1 MNIVIWLE
9 SMKRIRYSLRSM
21 LILFALVSVCLGS
34 LGFYARKS
42 QLQREMVAQLNSLG
56 KEGSSIWVQYD
67 TWLKWNSELGQYETD
82 FSRIDKSG
90 NFRLTGLKGWIH
102 SKQGVD
108 FIDRP
113 VIVNIQYEHTEKL
126 PQISNEMLELVRK
139 LEIEE
144 IRVHK
149 VYQVRVSSSIYP
161 RDMIRLS
168 NVVTQDELELVTAQF
183 PSLRVSKSDG
193 DSYLPTR

>member
-1 MNIVIWLE
+1 
-9 SMKRIRYSLRSM
+9 MKRIRYSLRSM

-34 LGFYARKS
+34 LSFYARKS

-56 KEGSSIWVQYD
+56 EEDSSIWVQYD
-67 TWLKWNSELGQYETD
+67 TWLKWNRETGQYETD
-82 FSRIDKSG
+82 SSRIDNG
-90 NFRLTGLKGWIH
+90 NFKLTGLNGWIH
-102 SKQGVD
+102 SKLGVD
-108 FIDRP
+108 FIDHP
-113 VIVNIQYEHTEKL
+113 VVVTIQYPHTEKL

-149 VYQVRVSSSIYP
+149 VCQRRVSSSIYP
-161 RDMIRLS
+161 RDMIRLT
-168 NVVTQDELELVTAQF
+168 NVVTQDELELVRAQF
-183 PSLRVSKSDG
+183 PNLRVRKSDG

>member
-1 MNIVIWLE
+1 
-9 SMKRIRYSLRSM
+9 MKRIRYSLRSM

-42 QLQREMVAQLNSLG
+42 QLQRQMVAELESLG
-56 KEGSSIWVQYD
+56 KGTVRVSVSYD
-67 TWLKWNSELGQYETD
+67 TFLKLNRETGTYELD
-82 FSRIDKSG
+82 FSRTDKNRNFKLSG
-90 NFRLTGLKGWIH
+90 LNGWIH
-102 SKQGVD
+102 SKLGVD
-108 FIDRP
+108 FIDHP
-113 VIVNIQYEHTEKL
+113 VVVTVQYPHTEKL

-149 VYQVRVSSSIYP
+149 VCQRRVSSSIYP
-161 RDMIRLS
+161 RDMIRLT
-168 NVVTQDELELVTAQF
+168 NVVTQDELELVRAQF
-183 PSLRVSKSDG
+183 PNLRVRKSDG

>member
-1 MNIVIWLE
+1 
-9 SMKRIRYSLRSM
+9 MKRIRYSLRSM

-42 QLQREMVAQLNSLG
+42 QLQREMVAKLNSLG
-56 KEGSSIWVQYD
+56 KEGSSIWVEYD

-82 FSRIDKSG
+82 SSKIENG
-90 NFRLTGLKGWIH
+90 NWRLTGLQGWIH
-102 SKQGVD
+102 SNLGVD

-113 VIVNIQYEHTEKL
+113 VIVNIEYQHTEKL

-161 RDMIRLS
+161 KDLIRLS
-168 NVVTQDELELVTAQF
+168 NVVTQDELELVRAQF
-183 PSLRVSKSDG
+183 PNLRVNKSG
-193 DSYLPTR
+193 GEGYLPAR